1 MTRLSVYEQSLF
13 VNQGNSLL
21 RIMGNKYNIC
31 ASIVWLSEQWANSV
45 SKNSGELKQ
54 QNVQEIVRDLEE
66 RMTELAVKLERAKS
80 SLSLAVDTLKNK
92 AVFLDSAWNDGFK
105 DEDEFQEMADSLLT
119 SCNLFKSEMVRTIS
133 PIE

>member
-1 MTRLSVYEQSLF
+1 
-13 VNQGNSLL
+13 
-21 RIMGNKYNIC
+21 MGNKYNIC

-92 AVFLDSAWNDGFK
+92 AVFVDSAWNDGFK